1 MFKFEITMAN
11 DRTRE
16 IEADQWFDAGHEGR
30 WVDFKIH
37 SAGTWYPVLR
47 IKAQDV
53 RKIERK
59 D

>member
-11 DRTRE
+11 GQTRE
-16 IEADQWFDAGHEGR
+16 IEATQWVDAGHEGR
-30 WVDFKIH
+30 WIDFKVR
-37 SAGTWYPVLR
+37 SAGDWYPVLR
-47 IKAQDV
+47 LLTSDV